1 MTPTKDN
8 IKYSTIAPSDGNVD
22 KVFKSKILKPFDNI
36 AIDFI
41 SELSNKILK
50 NNNLKEFPE
59 LVSMAFWMR
68 KSHILSLKKSFLT
81 KRKKRVWLARGTR
94 HFILLHQM

>member
-1 MTPTKDN
+1 MTPTRDN
-8 IKYSTIAPSDGNVD
+8 IKYSTIAPSGGNVD
-22 KVFKSKILKPFDNI
+22 KVFENKILKPFDNI

-59 LVSMAFWMR
+59 LISMAFWMR
-68 KSHILSLKKSFLT
+68 KSHLLSLKKEFFN
-81 KRKKRVWLARGTR
+81 KKKIEFGLPGAR